1 MKKYRYLVLIIPIIA
16 LFTVSFTLLANYTK
30 KNMSYIKEDPVK
42 IGASY
47 MTLNNPFY
55 EVIDEEMR
63 NIVEANGDILITLDP
78 QLSVD
83 KQIEQINYFI
93 EQKCQVIIINPVDS
107 KRITDALKKASAKGI
122 KIIAIDTSVYE
133 GNDFID
139 YTVVSDNYYA
149 GVLCAKDMI
158 NSVDKANIVLL
169 CHEAANS
176 AVDRI

>member
-16 LFTVSFTLLANYTK
+16 LFTVSFTLLVNYTK

-93 EQKCQVIIINPVDS
+93 
-107 KRITDALKKASAKGI
+107 
-122 KIIAIDTSVYE
+122 
-133 GNDFID
+133 
-139 YTVVSDNYYA
+139 
-149 GVLCAKDMI
+149 
-158 NSVDKANIVLL
+158 
-169 CHEAANS
+169 
-176 AVDRI
+176 